1 MLEIILSLIGGLV
14 IMLVGAE
21 GLVRGASA
29 LALKVGISPLVVGL
43 TVVAFGTSSPELVVS
58 VGSALDGNSDI
69 AIGNVIGSNIGNI
82 ALILGITALI
92 NPIKVN
98 VQVIKREIPIMI
110 AVTLIFLLMF
120 LDLSLSRS
128 EGALLFAGIIFYT
141 SISYYLSKRENKKVE
156 QEFEKE
162 IPVVK
167 GKIFTSI
174 LFVVIGLVCLALGS
188 KFFVDA
194 AVEIAMLFNVSQVII
209 GLTIVAVGTSLPELI
224 TSVVASLKKEGDI
237 AIGNVVGS
245 NIFNLLSIL
254 GITAVI
260 LPIASEGIKF
270 IDLGMFV
277 LTAVIMLPLAWT
289 GFVLKRWEGVLLIIL
304 YIIYVYLIIP

>member
-58 VGSALDGNSDI
+58 VGSALEGNSDI
-69 AIGNVIGSNIGNI
+69 AIGNVIGSNISNI

-120 LDLSLSRS
+120 LNLSLSRL
-128 EGALLFAGIIFYT
+128 EGALLFTGIIFYT
-141 SISYYLSKRENKKVE
+141 SISYYLSKKENKKVE

-162 IPVVK
+162 IPAIK
-167 GKIFTSI
+167 GRTTTSI
-174 LFVVIGLVCLALGS
+174 LFVVIGLACLAFGS

-224 TSVVASLKKEGDI
+224 TSIVASLKKEGDI

-260 LPIASEGIKF
+260 LPIASEGIKL

-277 LTAVIMLPLAWT
+277 LTAVIMLPLART
-289 GFVLKRWEGVLLIIL
+289 GFVLNRWEGALLIIL
-304 YIIYVYLIIP
+304 YIVYVYLIIP

>member
-120 LDLSLSRS
+120 LDLSLSRL

>member
-58 VGSALDGNSDI
+58 IGSALEGNSDI
-69 AIGNVIGSNIGNI
+69 AIGNVIGSNISNI

-120 LDLSLSRS
+120 LNLSLSRL
-128 EGALLFAGIIFYT
+128 EGALLFTGIIFYT
-141 SISYYLSKRENKKVE
+141 SISYYLSKKENKKVE

-167 GKIFTSI
+167 GKISISI
-174 LFVVIGLVCLALGS
+174 LFVVIGLACLAVGS

-260 LPIASEGIKF
+260 FPIASEGIKL

-289 GFVLKRWEGVLLIIL
+289 GFVLKRWEGALLIIL
-304 YIIYVYLIIP
+304 YIVYVYLIIP

>member
-58 VGSALDGNSDI
+58 IGSALEGNSDI
-69 AIGNVIGSNIGNI
+69 AIGNVIGSNISNI

-120 LDLSLSRS
+120 LNLSLSRL
-128 EGALLFAGIIFYT
+128 EGALLFTGIIFYT
-141 SISYYLSKRENKKVE
+141 SISYYLSKKENKKVE

-167 GKIFTSI
+167 GKISISI
-174 LFVVIGLVCLALGS
+174 LFVVIGLACLAVGS

-260 LPIASEGIKF
+260 FPIASEGIKF

-289 GFVLKRWEGVLLIIL
+289 GFVLKRWEGALLIIL
-304 YIIYVYLIIP
+304 YIVYVYLIIP

>member
-58 VGSALDGNSDI
+58 VSSALDGNSDI

-120 LDLSLSRS
+120 LNLSLSRL
-128 EGALLFAGIIFYT
+128 EGALLFAGIIFYA
-141 SISYYLSKRENKKVE
+141 SISYYLSKKENKKVE

-167 GKIFTSI
+167 GKISISI
-174 LFVVIGLVCLALGS
+174 LFVVIGLACLAVGS

-194 AVEIAMLFNVSQVII
+194 AVEIAVLFNVNQVII

-304 YIIYVYLIIP
+304 YIIYVYLKIP